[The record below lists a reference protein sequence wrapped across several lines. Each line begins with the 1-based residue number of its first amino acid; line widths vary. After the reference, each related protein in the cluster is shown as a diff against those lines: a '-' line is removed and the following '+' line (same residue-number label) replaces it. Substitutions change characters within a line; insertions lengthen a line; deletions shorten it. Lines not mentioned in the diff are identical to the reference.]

1 MNIDKMIIQ
10 SVNNINLET
19 DKEKTINNIKAKTIK
34 KLPKNKKIIFSISSL
49 AIASIVC
56 AFIIPYLIKTNV
68 NEIIKSS
75 YSNNSS
81 SPMSILEG
89 AFSTSLKSTTK
100 YENNKEIEVN
110 YKSYLSIEN
119 DNIKFENDQLV
130 NFSLIRNVHTDN
142 DLKTKIVYSFDNN
155 ISYFFNN
162 NFNYIYK
169 DIVTLS
175 NISSKKGFINY
186 SIVIK
191 PKKEDKLASIYV
203 YNDNNEIID
212 SYENKNDISSHSFL
226 EGYFSYTIYM
236 GLIGLEKYDPY
247 KNSNL

>member
-10 SVNNINLET
+10 SVNNINLMI
-19 DKEKTINNIKAKTIK
+19 DKEQMLNNIKLKTINKS
-34 KLPKNKKIIFSISSL
+34 PKNKKVIFSISSL
-49 AIASIVC
+49 AIVSILC
-56 AFIIPYLIKTNV
+56 TFLIPYLIKTNF

-89 AFSTSLKSTTK
+89 VFSTSLKSTTK

-130 NFSLIRNVHTDN
+130 SFSLIRNVHTDN

-169 DIVTLS
+169 DIVTL
-175 NISSKKGFINY
+175 NDVISDKGVINY
-186 SIVIK
+186 SITIK
-191 PKKEDKLASIYV
+191 P
-203 YNDNNEIID
+203 
-212 SYENKNDISSHSFL
+212 
-226 EGYFSYTIYM
+226 
-236 GLIGLEKYDPY
+236 EK
-247 KNSNL
+247 

>member
-10 SVNNINLET
+10 SVNNINLMI
-19 DKEKTINNIKAKTIK
+19 DKEQMLNNIKLKTIK
-34 KLPKNKKIIFSISSL
+34 KSPKNKKIVFSISSL

-169 DIVTLS
+169 DIVTL
-175 NISSKKGFINY
+175 NDIISDKGVINY
-186 SIVIK
+186 SITIE
-191 PKKEDKLASIYV
+191 PKNENKLTSIYV
-203 YNDNNEIID
+203 YNDNNELID
-212 SYENKNDISSHSFL
+212 SYENEKEIRSHSFL
-226 EGYFSYTIYM
+226 EGYFSYTVYM

>member
-10 SVNNINLET
+10 SVNNINLMI
-19 DKEKTINNIKAKTIK
+19 DKEQMLNNIKLKTINKS
-34 KLPKNKKIIFSISSL
+34 PKNKKVIFSISSL
-49 AIASIVC
+49 AIVSILC
-56 AFIIPYLIKTNV
+56 TFLIPYLIKTNF

-89 AFSTSLKSTTK
+89 VFSTSLKSTTK

-130 NFSLIRNVHTDN
+130 SFSLIRNVHTDN

-162 NFNYIYK
+162 IFNYI
-169 DIVTLS
+169 L
-175 NISSKKGFINY
+175 
-186 SIVIK
+186 
-191 PKKEDKLASIYV
+191 
-203 YNDNNEIID
+203 
-212 SYENKNDISSHSFL
+212 
-226 EGYFSYTIYM
+226 
-236 GLIGLEKYDPY
+236 
-247 KNSNL
+247 

>member
-10 SVNNINLET
+10 SVNNINLMI
-19 DKEKTINNIKAKTIK
+19 DKEQMLNNIKLKTINKS
-34 KLPKNKKIIFSISSL
+34 PKNKKVIFSISSL
-49 AIASIVC
+49 AIVSILC
-56 AFIIPYLIKTNV
+56 TFLIPYLIKTNF

-89 AFSTSLKSTTK
+89 VFSTSLKSTTK

-130 NFSLIRNVHTDN
+130 SFSLIRNVHTDN

-169 DIVTLS
+169 DIVTL
-175 NISSKKGFINY
+175 NDVISDKGVINY
-186 SIVIK
+186 SITIK
-191 PKKEDKLASIYV
+191 PK
-203 YNDNNEIID
+203 N
-212 SYENKNDISSHSFL
+212 ENKL
-226 EGYFSYTIYM
+226 LLYM
-236 GLIGLEKYDPY
+236 FIMIIMNLLIVMKM
-247 KNSNL
+247 KKR

>member
-10 SVNNINLET
+10 SVNNINLVI
-19 DKEKTINNIKAKTIK
+19 DKEKMINNIKLKTIDK
-34 KLPKNKKIIFSISSL
+34 SHKDKKIIISISSL

-56 AFIIPYLIKTNV
+56 IFLIPYLIKTNV

-81 SPMSILEG
+81 SPMSILEC

-130 NFSLIRNVHTDN
+130 NFSLIRNVHSDN
-142 DLKTKIVYSFDNN
+142 DLKEKIVYSFDNN
-155 ISYFFNN
+155 ISYFFND
-162 NFNYIYK
+162 NFDYIYK
-169 DIVTLS
+169 DIVDLDD
-175 NISSKKGFINY
+175 ISSNKGFINY

-191 PKKEDKLASIYV
+191 PKNEDKLTPIYV

-212 SYENKNDISSHSFL
+212 SYENKNDIRSHSFL

-236 GLIGLEKYDPY
+236 RLIGLEKYNPY
-247 KNSNL
+247 KNCNL

>member
-19 DKEKTINNIKAKTIK
+19 DKEKIINNIKAKTIK
-34 KLPKNKKIIFSISSL
+34 KSPKNKKIIFSISSL

-56 AFIIPYLIKTNV
+56 AFLIPNLIKTNV

-81 SPMSILEG
+81 SPMSNLEG

-110 YKSYLSIEN
+110 YKCYLSIEN

-169 DIVTLS
+169 DIVTL
-175 NISSKKGFINY
+175 NDIISDKGVINY
-186 SIVIK
+186 SITIK
-191 PKKEDKLASIYV
+191 PKNENKLTSIYV
-203 YNDNNEIID
+203 YNDNNELID
-212 SYENKNDISSHSFL
+212 SYENEKEIRSHSFL
-226 EGYFSYTIYM
+226 EGYFSYTVYV

>member
-10 SVNNINLET
+10 SVNNINLMI
-19 DKEKTINNIKAKTIK
+19 DKEQMLNNIKLKTIK
-34 KLPKNKKIIFSISSL
+34 KSPKNKKIVFSISSL

-130 NFSLIRNVHTDN
+130 NFYLIRNVHTDN

-169 DIVTLS
+169 DIVTL
-175 NISSKKGFINY
+175 NDIISDKGVINY
-186 SIVIK
+186 SITIK
-191 PKKEDKLASIYV
+191 PKNENKLTSIYV
-203 YNDNNEIID
+203 YNDNND
-212 SYENKNDISSHSFL
+212 L
-226 EGYFSYTIYM
+226 
-236 GLIGLEKYDPY
+236 LIVMKM
-247 KNSNL
+247 KKR

>member
-19 DKEKTINNIKAKTIK
+19 DKEKIINNIKAKTIK
-34 KLPKNKKIIFSISSL
+34 KSPKNKKIIFSISSL

-169 DIVTLS
+169 DIVTL
-175 NISSKKGFINY
+175 NDIISDKGVINY
-186 SIVIK
+186 SITIK
-191 PKKEDKLASIYV
+191 PKNENKLTSIYV
-203 YNDNNEIID
+203 YNDNNELID
-212 SYENKNDISSHSFL
+212 SYENEKEIRSHSFL
-226 EGYFSYTIYM
+226 EGYFSYTVYV

>member
-19 DKEKTINNIKAKTIK
+19 DKEKIINNIKAKTIK

-191 PKKEDKLASIYV
+191 PKKEDKLTSIYV

-226 EGYFSYTIYM
+226 EGYFSYIIYM

>member
-10 SVNNINLET
+10 SVNNINLMI
-19 DKEKTINNIKAKTIK
+19 DKEQMLNNIKLKTINKSH
-34 KLPKNKKIIFSISSL
+34 KNKKVIFSISSL
-49 AIASIVC
+49 AIVSILC
-56 AFIIPYLIKTNV
+56 TFLIPYLIKTNF

-142 DLKTKIVYSFDNN
+142 DLKI
-155 ISYFFNN
+155 
-162 NFNYIYK
+162 
-169 DIVTLS
+169 
-175 NISSKKGFINY
+175 
-186 SIVIK
+186 
-191 PKKEDKLASIYV
+191 
-203 YNDNNEIID
+203 
-212 SYENKNDISSHSFL
+212 
-226 EGYFSYTIYM
+226 
-236 GLIGLEKYDPY
+236 
-247 KNSNL
+247 